1 MSAPLAQSYALLSI
15 AAAVVTIAL
24 KMWAYFVTG
33 SVGLLSD
40 AVESF
45 VNLLA
50 AVVAYWALRVAA
62 RPPDDD
68 HAFGHTKAEYF
79 SSGFEGFMI
88 LAAATAIAYT
98 AIERLQNPE
107 PVGQVPLGIAISVA
121 ASIVNG
127 GVAWILMR
135 ASRRLRS
142 ITLRAD
148 AHHLLTDVWTS
159 VGVIVG
165 VLLIPLTGWL
175 ILDPLIALLVA
186 ANIVFTGLRLL
197 VETGHGLLDR
207 AVSPEDR
214 QTLARVLAPIQA
226 RGIAIHALRTRIAGR
241 RRFVEMHVLV
251 PGLWTVKQAH
261 DLSEEIELAVL
272 DALPESTVTTH
283 LEPIEDPA
291 SWDDQGLDRAP
302 RPTA

>member
-1 MSAPLAQSYALLSI
+1 VRAPLAQSYALLSI

-24 KMWAYFVTG
+24 KMWAYLVTG

-98 AIERLQNPE
+98 AIERLQKPE
-107 PVGQVPLGIAISVA
+107 PVDQVPLGIAISVA
-121 ASIVNG
+121 ASVVNG
-127 GVAWILMR
+127 GVAWVLMR

-214 QTLARVLAPIQA
+214 QTLAGVLAPIQA

-283 LEPIEDPA
+283 MEPIEDPA

>member
-24 KMWAYFVTG
+24 KMWAYLVTG

-98 AIERLQNPE
+98 AIERLQKPE

-121 ASIVNG
+121 ASVVNG
-127 GVAWILMR
+127 GVAWVLMR

-283 LEPIEDPA
+283 MEPIEDPA

-302 RPTA
+302 RPTG

>member
-1 MSAPLAQSYALLSI
+1 MRAPLAQSYALLSI

-24 KMWAYFVTG
+24 KMWAYLVTG

-98 AIERLQNPE
+98 AIERLQKPE
-107 PVGQVPLGIAISVA
+107 PVDQVPLGIAISVA
-121 ASIVNG
+121 ASVVNG
-127 GVAWILMR
+127 GVAWVLMR

-214 QTLARVLAPIQA
+214 QTLAGVLAPIQA

-283 LEPIEDPA
+283 MEPIEDPA